1 MEMKRVSAAALKHQV
16 IKNTKNK
23 KLMALRVPVEICD
36 RLDALAKRTG
46 RTKSFYVRT
55 ALLEYI
61 EDVEDAYDADE
72 VMKRIRS
79 GKEKVYTLAEVERHL
94 GLDD

>member
-1 MEMKRVSAAALKHQV
+1 MERLSTAALKHQPV
-16 IKNTKNK
+16 KNTKNK

-79 GKEKVYTLAEVERHL
+79 GKEKFSTLEEVERRL

>member
-1 MEMKRVSAAALKHQV
+1 METKRVSADALKHQV
-16 IKNTKNK
+16 IKNTENK
-23 KLMALRVPVEICD
+23 KLMALRVPVEISD

-79 GKEKVYTLAEVERHL
+79 GKERTYTLEEVERHL